1 MKHILL
7 AVTGGIAAYKAI
19 DLTSKLTQAG
29 HEVRV
34 IMTEGALEFVTPLAF
49 QALSRNSVY
58 TDIFNEHHPDEIQ
71 HISLTDWADCMVIA
85 PITASTIGK
94 MAHGIS
100 DNMLTATYLAYTG
113 PVYIAPAMNA
123 KMYDHPAVIE
133 NLKTLHERD
142 VQIIEPGAG
151 FLACGYIAKGRMSEP
166 IDIMNIITTKQ
177 QIKQVEQDLSGKSV
191 LITAGPT
198 IEKIDPVRYLTNRSS
213 GKMGYSLAEAAS
225 IRGAHVT
232 LISTDLPLDVPQ
244 GVNHIKIESAED
256 MFNAV
261 KDNMDKADIIIKA
274 AAVADYTPVEVYEQ
288 KLKKK
293 DGDLTITF
301 KRTQDILMYIGTHKT
316 HQYVIGFAAETEQVE
331 KYARGK
337 LVKKNADV
345 VIANNVG
352 DKTIGFK
359 SDDNAV
365 TMYFKDGSEASIE
378 KQPKLGVSHE
388 ILTQV
393 IKKGFN

>member
-1 MKHILL
+1 MKIILG
-7 AVTGGIAAYKAI
+7 VTGGIAVYKAI

-29 HEVRV
+29 HDVRV
-34 IMTEGALEFVTPLAF
+34 IMTESALKFVTPLAF
-49 QALSRNSVY
+49 QALSRNNVY
-58 TDIFNEHHPDEIQ
+58 TDIFEEQNPAEIQ
-71 HISLTDWADCMVIA
+71 HISLTDWADCLVIA
-85 PITASTIGK
+85 PITAATIGK

-113 PVYIAPAMNA
+113 PVYIAPAMNS

-133 NLKTLHERD
+133 NLTTLHERG

-151 FLACGYIAKGRMSEP
+151 FLACGYVAKGRMSEP
-166 IDIMNIITTKQ
+166 QDIVDVVTSGKQVQ
-177 QIKQVEQDLSGKSV
+177 QIQQDLVGKHV

-225 IRGAHVT
+225 VRGASVT
-232 LISTDLPLDVPQ
+232 LISSELPLAVPE
-244 GVNHIKIESAED
+244 GVKHIKIESAED

-261 KDNMDKADIIIKA
+261 KEHMEAANIIIKA
-274 AAVADYTPVEVYEQ
+274 AAVADYTPVEVFDQ
-288 KLKKK
+288 KMKKRE
-293 DGDLTITF
+293 GDLSIQL
-301 KRTQDILMYIGTHKT
+301 KRTQDILMYIGEHKT
-316 HQYVIGFAAETEQVE
+316 HQYVVGFAAETEQVE
-331 KYARGK
+331 MYARGK

-345 VIANNVG
+345 IIANNVG
-352 DKTIGFK
+352 DKSIGFK

-365 TMYFKDGSEASIE
+365 TMYFKDGSSEEID
-378 KQPKLGVSHE
+378 KQPKLGVAHE
-388 ILTQV
+388 ILTHV

>member
-1 MKHILL
+1 MKIILG
-7 AVTGGIAAYKAI
+7 VTGGIAAYKAI

-58 TDIFNEHHPDEIQ
+58 TDIFKEHNPAEIQ

-133 NLKTLHERD
+133 NLKTLHERG

-166 IDIMNIITTKQ
+166 VDIMNIITTKQ
-177 QIKQVEQDLSGKSV
+177 QTKQVEQDLSGKNV

-225 IRGAHVT
+225 VRGAHVT
-232 LISTDLPLDVPQ
+232 LISTDLPLDVPR

-261 KDNMDKADIIIKA
+261 KDKMDKADIIIKA
-274 AAVADYTPVEVYEQ
+274 AAVADYTPLEVYEQ

-293 DGDLTITF
+293 T
-301 KRTQDILMYIGTHKT
+301 
-316 HQYVIGFAAETEQVE
+316 VI
-331 KYARGK
+331 
-337 LVKKNADV
+337 
-345 VIANNVG
+345 
-352 DKTIGFK
+352 
-359 SDDNAV
+359 
-365 TMYFKDGSEASIE
+365 
-378 KQPKLGVSHE
+378 
-388 ILTQV
+388 
-393 IKKGFN
+393 